1 MPTPPTTSPPTVVK
15 DKFFRLPRLARPI
28 SVALII
34 IFSLFTLIFAQ
45 SIFRTEEIFADQDP
59 NEGQTREEFIGA
71 MRSYGIVTT
80 SISVAMVALGIACY
94 KHPRP
99 KK

>member
-1 MPTPPTTSPPTVVK
+1 VVK
-15 DKFFRLPRLARPI
+15 DNFFRLPRLARPI

-45 SIFRTEEIFADQDP
+45 PIFRNEEYFEDQQP
-59 NEGQTREEFIGA
+59 TEGQTREQFIGT
-71 MRSYGIVTT
+71 MRIFGVVFT
-80 SISVAMVALGIACY
+80 SISVAIVAFGIACY